1 MSSQQPTFQHALS
14 RLIEIPSVSST
25 LPDLDMSNLPVI
37 NELAAWLEAM
47 GFQCEIQP
55 LPHAPHK
62 ANLIAILGSG
72 PGGLVLAGHTDT
84 VPYDESLWK
93 SSPFALE
100 ERDGRFYGLGVCD
113 MKGFFAL
120 VMEAVRGFLNTPLK
134 APLII
139 LATADEESSMNGAR
153 ALAELGRPKARYAV
167 VGEPTGMRPIHMHKG
182 IMMERIQILGQSGH
196 SSNPALGRNAMETAH
211 KVITDLMQFRIE
223 LAERYQ
229 NHGFTIP
236 IPTLNLGC
244 IHGGDNPNRICG
256 QCQLDFD
263 IRMLPGMD
271 SEQLRQQIRQRLKP
285 IAEADQVEI
294 SLESITPAIEAYA
307 GLENSELV
315 ATCEKLTGY
324 QAESVAFG
332 TEAPF
337 FSRLGMDTVVLGP
350 GDIDQAHQPDE
361 YLSHDRINPMIDILK
376 SLIRQYCLS

>member
-1 MSSQQPTFQHALS
+1 MTPKFQYALS

-25 LPDLDMSNLPVI
+25 IPDLDMSNLPVI
-37 NELAAWLEAM
+37 NELAAWFEAM

-55 LPHAPHK
+55 LPNAPHK
-62 ANLIAILGSG
+62 ANLIATLGSG
-72 PGGLVLAGHTDT
+72 PGGLVLSGHTDT
-84 VPYDESLWK
+84 VPFDESLWN
-93 SSPFALE
+93 SSPFTLE
-100 ERDGRFYGLGVCD
+100 EREGRFYGLGVCD

-120 VMEAVRGFLNTPLK
+120 ILEAVRDFLQSPLK

-167 VGEPTGMRPIHMHKG
+167 IGEPTGMRPVHMHKG
-182 IMMERIQILGQSGH
+182 IMMERIRILGQSGH

-211 KVITDLMQFRIE
+211 KVITDLMQFRTE

-229 NHGFTIP
+229 NPGFSIP
-236 IPTLNLGC
+236 VPTLNLGC

-271 SEQLRQQIRQRLKP
+271 SQQLRQQIRQRLKP
-285 IAEADQVEI
+285 IAEADRVDI
-294 SLESITPAIEAYA
+294 SLESITPAIEAFA
-307 GLENSELV
+307 ALENSELV
-315 ATCEKLTGY
+315 AACEKLTGY

-332 TEAPF
+332 TEAPL
-337 FSRLGMDTVVLGP
+337 FSRLGMDIVVLGP
-350 GDIDQAHQPDE
+350 GDIHQAHQPDE
-361 YLSHDRINPMIDILK
+361 YLDHDRIKPMINILK
-376 SLIRQYCLS
+376 SLIKQYCLIS

>member
-1 MSSQQPTFQHALS
+1 M
-14 RLIEIPSVSST
+14 IEIPSVSST

-62 ANLIAILGSG
+62 ANLIATLGSG

-100 ERDGRFYGLGVCD
+100 ERDSRFYGLGVCD

-294 SLESITPAIEAYA
+294 SLESITPAIEAFA

-315 ATCEKLTGY
+315 AACEKLTGY

-361 YLSHDRINPMIDILK
+361 YLSHDQINPMIDILK